1 MAVNVRQLEAVIL
14 AKTRRVVVSGEPGDG
29 SAAARQFDAVALCA
43 GFKCSRELLE
53 RLSAIEPGRV
63 IDTAVAALEVVRR
76 QAGDHVRHNS
86 YFIDFPANVP
96 DTMEF
101 WAQCLREALLD
112 PVTARQVEAGPA
124 PGGRA
129 GFFLNLLSLP
139 SYGRYQHSYADMLA
153 AHDELI
159 PAAGDRV
166 TVLHLGGALDDEARD
181 LYRRLAGG
189 AVPLSADDTDA
200 LRLLAQWCAAG
211 EQLAD
216 IPVRESRAVINA
228 ARLRAGLPPLVT
240 TVTDVLRLACEL
252 SGGDVSLREPTRFRS
267 LRRRER
273 EALMAALDAV
283 LGPGAA
289 GPRLADVAP
298 YAERWKR
305 LGERVHPHEYRR
317 YPRAGEAFA
326 VARGEVS
333 VPSFGGRV
341 EAAFAR
347 SEVDQAV
354 RLLSTAPGRLWRSAD
369 RLFRAASALTAADP
383 DAADPAAPDAAA
395 VARIMAALA
404 ATAPEVSGRVL
415 LSVREHLQNRAFP
428 GTGRLFANRLGRAW
442 AAPDRRDTLD
452 RGVIADACALIDAE
466 IMTRLPSTRLVIDEG
481 IAGAALPLSGKPL
494 PAGLGVFP
502 RGSVTKVDGELLRF
516 FIYWRQK
523 RQRTDYDL
531 SALFLDEQYAHPR
544 HISWTRLSDG
554 EAEHSGDLTQ
564 APAPDGASEFINIRL
579 THLGRGFIVP
589 QVYIY
594 AGEGF
599 GEVDESFF
607 GFMTRDGEQRGQPF
621 EARTVRMKSALY
633 GTSRTAV
640 PLVFSRGEDGA
651 WRATW
656 LHLYLRG
663 HGPAVWGG
671 PTNQVE
677 GGRVTTTMLVRS
689 VVERE
694 YLRVGYL
701 AGLWR
706 RKGCEVTYVP
716 GNGAAPGD
724 GPGRGGDPVPGLA
737 AEGEPV
743 TYLGLEPPADLPAGS
758 QVYRLERLGDLIPA

>member
-1 MAVNVRQLEAVIL
+1 MTVNASQLEALIL

-53 RLSAIEPGRV
+53 RLSGIEAGRV
-63 IDTAVAALEVVRR
+63 IDIAAAALAVVRE

-86 YFIDFPANVP
+86 YFLDFPENVP
-96 DTMEF
+96 DTTEF

-112 PVTARQVEAGPA
+112 PVTAGQVEARTD
-124 PGGRA
+124 GRA

-139 SYGRYQHSYADMLA
+139 SYGRYQHSYEDMLA

-159 PAAGDRV
+159 PAVSDRV

-181 LYRRLAGG
+181 LYLRLAGS

-200 LRLLAQWCAAG
+200 LRLLARWCADPVVG
-211 EQLAD
+211 NTVQPED

-228 ARLRAGLPPLVT
+228 VRLRAALPPLVT

-252 SGGDVSLREPTRFRS
+252 AGGDVSLREPTRFGP

-283 LGPGAA
+283 AERPK
-289 GPRLADVAP
+289 LADVSL

-305 LGERVHPHEYRR
+305 LGERVHPHEYPR
-317 YPRAGEAFA
+317 YPRAVEAFA

-333 VPSFGGRV
+333 VPSFGGQV

-347 SEVDQAV
+347 SDLSQAV
-354 RLLSTAPGRLWRSAD
+354 RLLSAAPGRLWRSAD
-369 RLFRAASALTAADP
+369 RLLRAASDSDATYPVLDALG
-383 DAADPAAPDAAA
+383 
-395 VARIMAALA
+395 
-404 ATAPEVSGRVL
+404 ATAHQVSGRVL

-428 GTGRLFANRLGRAW
+428 DAGRLFAGRLGRAW
-442 AAPDRRDTLD
+442 AAPDWRPTLD
-452 RGVIADACALIDAE
+452 RGVIADVGALIDAE
-466 IMTRLPSTRLVIDEG
+466 IMRRLPPARLVIDPG

-494 PAGLGVFP
+494 PAGLGIFP
-502 RGSVTKVDGELLRF
+502 RGSVTKVEGDLLRF

-531 SALFLDEQYAHPR
+531 SALFLDEQYASPR

-554 EAEHSGDLTQ
+554 EAEHSGDVTQ

-607 GFMTRDGEQRGQPF
+607 GFMTRDGEQAGQPF

-640 PLVFSRGEDGA
+640 PLVFGRGEDGA
-651 WRATW
+651 WRAKW

-663 HGPAVWGG
+663 HGTATWGG

-677 GGRVTTTMLVRS
+677 GGRVTATMLARS

-701 AGLWR
+701 ADLWR
-706 RKGCEVTYVP
+706 RKGCEVLDAVP
-716 GNGAAPGD
+716 D
-724 GPGRGGDPVPGLA
+724 D
-737 AEGEPV
+737 GEPV
-743 TYLGLEPPADLPAGS
+743 MWIGLEQPEGLPDDS
-758 QVYRLERLGDLIPA
+758 EVFTLDRLGDLIPA

>member
-1 MAVNVRQLEAVIL
+1 MAVNASQLEALIL

-29 SAAARQFDAVALCA
+29 SAVARQFDAVALCA
-43 GFKCSRELLE
+43 GFKCSRDLLE
-53 RLSAIEPGRV
+53 RLSAIEAGRV
-63 IDTAVAALEVVRR
+63 IDIATAALAVVRE

-86 YFIDFPANVP
+86 YFLEFPRNVP
-96 DTMEF
+96 DTTEF
-101 WAQCLREALLD
+101 WVQCLREALLD
-112 PVTARQVEAGPA
+112 PVTAGQVEVEGSGPD
-124 PGGRA
+124 GRA

-139 SYGRYQHSYADMLA
+139 TYGRYQHSYEDMLA

-159 PAAGDRV
+159 PAVSDRV
-166 TVLHLGGALDDEARD
+166 TVLHLGGALDDEARE
-181 LYRRLAGG
+181 LYLRLAGS

-200 LRLLAQWCAAG
+200 LRLLARWCAAPVVG
-211 EQLAD
+211 DTVLPDA
-216 IPVRESRAVINA
+216 IPARESRAVINA

-252 SGGDVSLREPTRFRS
+252 AGGDVSLREPTRFGA

-283 LGPGAA
+283 AEGPK
-289 GPRLADVAP
+289 LADVRL

-305 LGERVHPHEYRR
+305 LGERVHPHDYPR
-317 YPRAGEAFA
+317 YPRAAQAFA
-326 VARGEVS
+326 VARGEVR
-333 VPSFGGRV
+333 VPSFGGQV

-347 SEVDQAV
+347 SDLSQAV
-354 RLLSTAPGRLWRSAD
+354 RLLSAAPGRLWRSAD
-369 RLFRAASALTAADP
+369 RLLRAASNPAADP
-383 DAADPAAPDAAA
+383 DAADQAAPDADA
-395 VARIMAALA
+395 VYQTLDALG
-404 ATAPEVSGRVL
+404 ATAHEVSGRVL

-428 GTGRLFANRLGRAW
+428 GSGRLFANRLGRAW
-442 AAPDRRDTLD
+442 AAPDWRLTVD
-452 RGVIADACALIDAE
+452 RGVIADVGALIDAE
-466 IMTRLPSTRLVIDEG
+466 IMRRLPPARLVVDAG

-494 PAGLGVFP
+494 PAGLGIFP
-502 RGSVTKVDGELLRF
+502 RGSVTKVEGDLLRF

-531 SALFLDEQYAHPR
+531 SALFLDEQYGKPR
-544 HISWTRLSDG
+544 QISWTNLRG
-554 EAEHSGDLTQ
+554 AEAEHSGDVTQ

-599 GEVDESFF
+599 GEVEESFF
-607 GFMTRDGEQRGQPF
+607 GFMTRDGEQAGQPF

-633 GTSRTAV
+633 SPSRTAV

-651 WRATW
+651 WRAKW

-663 HGPAVWGG
+663 HGTARWGG

-677 GGRVTTTMLVRS
+677 GGRVTATMLARS

-706 RKGCEVTYVP
+706 RKGCEVLDAMP
-716 GNGAAPGD
+716 DD
-724 GPGRGGDPVPGLA
+724 GG
-737 AEGEPV
+737 PV
-743 TYLGLEPPADLPAGS
+743 TYIGLERPAGLPDGS
-758 QVYRLERLGDLIPA
+758 EVFTLDRLGDLIPA

>member
-1 MAVNVRQLEAVIL
+1 MNASQLEALIL

-43 GFKCSRELLE
+43 GFKCSRDLLE
-53 RLSAIEPGRV
+53 RLSGIEAGRV
-63 IDTAVAALEVVRR
+63 IDIATAALGVVRE

-86 YFIDFPANVP
+86 YFLEFPRNVP
-96 DTMEF
+96 DTTEF
-101 WAQCLREALLD
+101 WMRCLREALLD
-112 PVTARQVEAGPA
+112 PVTAGQVEAGTD
-124 PGGRA
+124 GRA

-139 SYGRYQHSYADMLA
+139 SYGRYQHSYEDMLA

-159 PAAGDRV
+159 PAVSDRV
-166 TVLHLGGALDDEARD
+166 TMLHLGGALDDEARD
-181 LYRRLAGG
+181 LYLRLAGS
-189 AVPLSADDTDA
+189 AVPLSAGDTDA
-200 LRLLAQWCAAG
+200 LRLLARWCADG
-211 EQLAD
+211 PQPDD
-216 IPVRESRAVINA
+216 IPARESRAVINA

-252 SGGDVSLREPTRFRS
+252 AGGDVSLREPTRFGP

-283 LGPGAA
+283 AEGPK
-289 GPRLADVAP
+289 LADVGL

-305 LGERVHPHEYRR
+305 LGERVHPHDYPR
-317 YPRAGEAFA
+317 YPRAAEAFA

-333 VPSFGGRV
+333 VPSFGGQV

-347 SEVDQAV
+347 ADVDQAV
-354 RLLSTAPGRLWRSAD
+354 RLLRTAPGRLWRSAD
-369 RLFRAASALTAADP
+369 RLFRAAPDSGAVHLVLDALG
-383 DAADPAAPDAAA
+383 
-395 VARIMAALA
+395 

-428 GTGRLFANRLGRAW
+428 GSGRLFANRLGRAW
-442 AAPDRRDTLD
+442 ATPDWRDTLD
-452 RGVIADACALIDAE
+452 RGVIAEACALIDAE
-466 IMTRLPSTRLVIDEG
+466 ILRRLPPGRIVVDAG

-494 PAGLGVFP
+494 PAGLGIFP
-502 RGSVTKVDGELLRF
+502 RGSVTKVEGDLLRF

-523 RQRTDYDL
+523 RERTDYDL
-531 SALFLDEQYAHPR
+531 SALFLDEQYANPR
-544 HISWTRLSDG
+544 HISWTRLSAE
-554 EAEHSGDLTQ
+554 EAEHSGDITQ

-594 AGEGF
+594 SGEGF
-599 GEVDESFF
+599 DEVDESFF
-607 GFMTRDGEQRGQPF
+607 GFMTRDGEQAGQPF

-633 GTSRTAV
+633 GKSRTAV

-651 WRATW
+651 WRAKW

-663 HGPAVWGG
+663 HGTARWGG
-671 PTNQVE
+671 PANQVE
-677 GGRVTTTMLVRS
+677 GGRVTATMLARS

-701 AGLWR
+701 ADLWR
-706 RKGCEVTYVP
+706 RKGCEVLDAVP
-716 GNGAAPGD
+716 ED
-724 GPGRGGDPVPGLA
+724 S
-737 AEGEPV
+737 EPV
-743 TYLGLEPPADLPAGS
+743 TYIGLERSEGLPDGS
-758 QVYRLERLGDLIPA
+758 EVFTLDRLGDLIPA

>member
-1 MAVNVRQLEAVIL
+1 MAVETRELEALIL
-14 AKTRRVVVSGEPGDG
+14 AKTRRVVVTGEPGDG

-53 RLSAIEPGRV
+53 RLSGIEPGRV
-63 IDTAVAALEVVRR
+63 IDIAAAALEVVRE
-76 QAGDHVRHNS
+76 QAGDHVRHHS
-86 YFIDFPANVP
+86 YFLEFPENVP
-96 DTMEF
+96 DTTEF

-112 PVTARQVEAGPA
+112 PVAAAQVEAGPGIG

-159 PAAGDRV
+159 PAVSDRV
-166 TVLHLGGALDDEARD
+166 TVLHLGGDLDDEARD
-181 LYRRLAGG
+181 LYLRLAGS
-189 AVPLSADDTDA
+189 AVPLSAGDTDA
-200 LRLLAQWCAAG
+200 LRLLAQWCADG
-211 EQLAD
+211 DQPAD
-216 IPVRESRAVINA
+216 IGVRESRAVINA

-252 SGGDVSLREPTRFRS
+252 SGGDVSLREPARFAS

-273 EALMAALDAV
+273 EALLAALDAV
-283 LGPGAA
+283 LGPGAS
-289 GPRLADVAP
+289 GPKLADVSL

-305 LGERVHPHEYRR
+305 LGERLHPHEYPR
-317 YPRAGEAFA
+317 YPRAAEAFA
-326 VARGEVS
+326 VARGEVA
-333 VPSFGGRV
+333 VPSFGGQV

-354 RLLSTAPGRLWRSAD
+354 RLLRTAPGRLWRSAD

-383 DAADPAAPDAAA
+383 DAADPAAPDAAT
-395 VARIMAALA
+395 VALVMEALA
-404 ATAPEVSGRVL
+404 ATAPDVSGRVL

-428 GTGRLFANRLGRAW
+428 GSGRLFANRLGRAW
-442 AAPDRRDTLD
+442 AAPDRRDTLHPS
-452 RGVIADACALIDAE
+452 VIADACALIDAE
-466 IMTRLPSTRLVIDEG
+466 IMARLPSARLVVDEG

-516 FIYWRQK
+516 FIYWRQQ

-531 SALFLDEQYAHPR
+531 SALFLDEQYGNPR
-544 HISWTRLSDG
+544 HISWTRLSAE

-599 GEVDESFF
+599 DEVDESFF
-607 GFMTRDGEQRGQPF
+607 GFMTRDGEQAGQPF

-633 GTSRTAV
+633 GPSRIAV

-651 WRATW
+651 WRAKW

-663 HGPAVWGG
+663 HGAASWGG

-677 GGRVTTTMLVRS
+677 GGRVTATQLARS

-701 AGLWR
+701 ADLWR
-706 RKGCEVTYVP
+706 RKGCEVLDAVP
-716 GNGAAPGD
+716 D
-724 GPGRGGDPVPGLA
+724 DS
-737 AEGEPV
+737 EPV
-743 TYLGLEPPADLPAGS
+743 TWIGLEQPGRLPAGS
-758 QVYRLERLGDLIPA
+758 EVFTLDRLGDLIPA